1 MPYRARLFE
10 RKITHHPYKR
20 KDRRYLRSDL
30 AMIPLEATMP
40 QADPR
45 RDTIISFID
54 VSDLLDEEKTTTVP
68 TTKNYPI

>member
-1 MPYRARLFE
+1 
-10 RKITHHPYKR
+10 
-20 KDRRYLRSDL
+20 
-30 AMIPLEATMP
+30 MIPLEATMP

-68 TTKNYPI
+68 TTKNYPIWTAIEENPTTKGEVPDREIQGKCDWM